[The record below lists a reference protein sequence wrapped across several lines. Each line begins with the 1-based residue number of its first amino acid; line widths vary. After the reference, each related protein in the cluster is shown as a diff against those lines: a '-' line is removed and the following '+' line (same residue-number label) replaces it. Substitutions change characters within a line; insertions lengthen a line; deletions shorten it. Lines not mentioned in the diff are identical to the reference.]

1 MPPAQLLLLGLLR
14 PQIEGPLFVRED
26 STLLSREDFIRAV
39 HQALQEAGMN
49 PSLYAG
55 HSFRMGAATTAAVA
69 GIPAHTIKR
78 LGRWS
83 SEAYQVYIKLS
94 DSSLGSISAALA
106 ASSPF

>member
-39 HQALQEAGMN
+39 RQALQEAGMN

-83 SEAYQVYIKLS
+83 YQVYIKLS